1 MKYYNDIKSDSFNES
16 KSLEKGNNIKSNIY
30 NFEKLD
36 KYLFDAIN
44 KFKEINDPKIDE
56 ILSVET
62 HLIKTSETTNDY
74 IKTIKGKTKDFNSD
88 FELDLENENE
98 GKNDY
103 QNKEIVLDLINH
115 KELFENRRKEIE
127 NLNKTAEE
135 LKYIMKDRGIKP
147 TDEQQKVFDKLD
159 ILKDQNENNI
169 NNNIEKPKETDKKEN
184 NLKSKK
190 KKKCITF

>member
-1 MKYYNDIKSDSFNES
+1 MKYYNDIKSDLINEY
-16 KSLEKGNNIKSNIY
+16 KSLEKVNNIKSNIY
-30 NFEKLD
+30 NFEKLN

-44 KFKEINDPKIDE
+44 KFKEINDPKINE

-74 IKTIKGKTKDFNSD
+74 IKTIKEKTKDFNSN

-98 GKNDY
+98 SKNDY
-103 QNKEIVLDLINH
+103 QNKELVLDLMNS
-115 KELFENRRKEIE
+115 KELFENRKREIE

-135 LKYIMKDRGIKP
+135 LKYIMKERGIKP

-159 ILKDQNENNI
+159 NLKDQNENNI
-169 NNNIEKPKETDKKEN
+169 NNKIEKPKEIDKKES
-184 NLKSKK
+184 NLKAKK
-190 KKKCITF
+190 KKKCIIF